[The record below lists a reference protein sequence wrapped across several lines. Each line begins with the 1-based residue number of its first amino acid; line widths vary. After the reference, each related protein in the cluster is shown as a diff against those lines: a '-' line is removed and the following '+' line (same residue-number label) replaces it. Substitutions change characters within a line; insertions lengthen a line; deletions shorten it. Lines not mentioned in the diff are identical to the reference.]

1 MENERGYMKNE
12 IEKKKPMTPGFGIA
26 GQVMCPFSFM
36 APKICNREGCE
47 LWVELAYNVGKEDE
61 TKVARCA
68 IAWIPFLSTEIRATI
83 EKMAPK
89 K

>member
-1 MENERGYMKNE
+1 
-12 IEKKKPMTPGFGIA
+12 
-26 GQVMCPFSFM
+26 
-36 APKICNREGCE
+36 